1 MVTVFRLA
9 IMHSDVAGRQG
20 RLSCTVWAMQT
31 THRRSAVARRVFV
44 VLGLAGLLAS
54 LVVDPASAYSVRR
67 TWTAHLG
74 ANGTAY
80 LRGYMAGDGS
90 LELKLVGLQPSTTYP
105 IVAYRGSCA
114 APLVI
119 TRLPGAVTDASG
131 AVAKTSAV
139 STRIMNSVWAYGR
152 TGTIAIRI
160 GTGALARCAALT
172 YPVATRIAIP
182 ALKIDLPVVRGPS
195 GYPYCN
201 VAMYLPSL
209 SQPREGGVS
218 FLYAHARVGM
228 FLPLLER
235 SKINN
240 GASLLGMTIRVWTS
254 NDLLSTYTIVRV
266 RRHVYTLDGA
276 FTAKTEQLWVETS
289 EGPHGTKN
297 KLIVVA
303 KRTGSV
309 PSSHQAANPTAHP
322 KICH

>member
-1 MVTVFRLA
+1 
-9 IMHSDVAGRQG
+9 
-20 RLSCTVWAMQT
+20 MQT
-31 THRRSAVARRVFV
+31 TNRRPRLARRALLI
-44 VLGLAGLLAS
+44 LGLAGILAS
-54 LVVDPASAYSVRR
+54 LLAEPASAFSVRR

-74 ANGTAY
+74 GNGANGTAI

-90 LELKLVGLQPSTTYP
+90 LELKLVGLRPSTTYP

-114 APLVI
+114 SPMVI

-131 AVAKTSAV
+131 AVSKTSAV
-139 STRIMNSVWAYGR
+139 SIRIMNSVWSYGR
-152 TGTIAIRI
+152 TGAIAIKI
-160 GTGALARCAALT
+160 GTGALARCAPLT

-201 VAMYLPSL
+201 VAMYYPIL
-209 SQPREGGVS
+209 SQPREGGVA

-240 GASLLGMTIRVWTS
+240 GASLIGMTIQVWTS
-254 NDLLSTYTIVRV
+254 NDLISTYKIVRV
-266 RRHVYTLDGA
+266 RRHVTTLDGA
-276 FTAKTEQLWVETS
+276 FTATTEQLWVQTS
-289 EGPHGTKN
+289 EGPRGTRG

-303 KRTGSV
+303 KRTGSA
-309 PSSHQAANPTAHP
+309 PSSHAAAHP
-322 KICH
+322 TPHPKVCS